1 MVTLKISERLKTISS
16 YVIPR
21 SITADIGTDHG
32 YLLKYLLDE
41 NIIKKGIA
49 CDLNKKPLTYAE
61 KNLGEYIDSGQ
72 AELRLGSGLKPLKDE
87 DRVQCVVIAGMGGKL
102 MVEILEESKEFLQN
116 ITRIILAP
124 NVNWEKVREY
134 GIKNG
139 WKIIDED
146 LVLEDNKFYP
156 VVVFEKGENKILE
169 KGELFFGSLLIK
181 KKHPL
186 LLKFAESEKNKVLK
200 NISRMK
206 KSKNSEIK
214 ITIEKQL
221 QNWEEMSRCL
231 NES

>member
-1 MVTLKISERLKTISS
+1 
-16 YVIPR
+16 
-21 SITADIGTDHG
+21 
-32 YLLKYLLDE
+32 
-41 NIIKKGIA
+41 
-49 CDLNKKPLTYAE
+49 
-61 KNLGEYIDSGQ
+61 
-72 AELRLGSGLKPLKDE
+72 
-87 DRVQCVVIAGMGGKL
+87 